1 MELLISIKP
10 QLCKSLQA
18 SGSCSDRCHHLYL
31 FPSSFIHWL
40 MLSFP
45 PSLLRLPV
53 SVLMTATLHRARGSD
68 GGEAPLSLYLDL
80 IKDHNNLSAQRRPQC
95 DQVAGEEDGRKVGW
109 TTCIMSNVTSVLF
122 CSTND
127 PLKFQLPKG
136 ECSTLSIFFS
146 CWRHKSRKET
156 VDEVLDNVRCVK
168 HEAQH
173 HVGHRHRVVY

>member
-10 QLCKSLQA
+10 QRCKSLQA
-18 SGSCSDRCHHLYL
+18 SGSCSNRCHHLYL
-31 FPSSFIHWL
+31 FLSSFIRWL

-80 IKDHNNLSAQRRPQC
+80 IKDHNNPSARRRRARC
-95 DQVAGEEDGRKVGW
+95 DRVAGEEDGRKVAW
-109 TTCIMSNVTSVLF
+109 RTCLMSNATSVLF

-127 PLKFQLPKG
+127 PLKSQLPKG
-136 ECSTLSIFFS
+136 ECSTLSVFFA
-146 CWRHKSRKET
+146 R
-156 VDEVLDNVRCVK
+156 
-168 HEAQH
+168 
-173 HVGHRHRVVY
+173 